1 MSCTLFCRLKQQ
13 SKLSLHHYA
22 DHRPSWPGQ
31 HHWSREGRSVVKV
44 GSVVGVINLNLA
56 LLGQLKGQQVRWEV
70 ILGLGL
76 VEVFLVKR
84 ITSNPSR
91 VQGQHDQ
98 RIILDAEGSNVMA
111 NLLTITS
118 LVLVLH

>member
-1 MSCTLFCRLKQQ
+1 M
-13 SKLSLHHYA
+13 
-22 DHRPSWPGQ
+22 
-31 HHWSREGRSVVKV
+31 KV